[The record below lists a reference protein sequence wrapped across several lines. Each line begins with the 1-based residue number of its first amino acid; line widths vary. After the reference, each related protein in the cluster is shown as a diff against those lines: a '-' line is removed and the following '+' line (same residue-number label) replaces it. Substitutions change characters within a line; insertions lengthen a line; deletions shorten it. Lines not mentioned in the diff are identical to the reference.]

1 MTSKKQTLLRLA
13 LFTAIAFSL
22 TWIPHIICLHI
33 FGYED
38 LLTSAFGVIVT
49 LTMYAPMLGNILTR
63 FITKEG
69 FRDLKLCFQLKR
81 HLRYY
86 VIAFLTEILIVLF
99 IAAIIN
105 CTHGN
110 WKFEALADASF
121 TEVITE
127 LLLMLMMPLFY
138 IALPCFGEEFGWR
151 GYMNQ
156 KLEQLTGTFGA
167 VIIGG
172 IIWGLW
178 HAPLVAAGY
187 NFGSG
192 HPALNVLL
200 MCISCVF
207 VNVLL
212 FWLTKKTDS
221 IFPAVLLHSVM
232 DMNLQAFTIKYFVS
246 GIPDDIA
253 KKTTDLQ
260 GGLLAMTIPYAIIGT
275 AFFILL
281 YRDRKKQ
288 TASADTTKSTA

>member
-1 MTSKKQTLLRLA
+1 MTNKKQTLLRLGIF
-13 LFTAIAFSL
+13 LLIAFSL

-38 LLTSAFGVIVT
+38 WLTSAFGVIVT

-63 FITKEG
+63 LITKEG
-69 FRDLKLCFQLKR
+69 FRDLKLRFRLKGS
-81 HLRYY
+81 LRYY
-86 VIAFLTEILIVLF
+86 AIPFLTEFLIMVM
-99 IAAIIN
+99 IVIIIN

-110 WKFEALADASF
+110 WKFEALAKASLPDL
-121 TEVITE
+121 ISE
-127 LLLMLMMPLFY
+127 LLLMLAMPLSY

-151 GYMNQ
+151 GYLNP
-156 KLEQLTGTFGA
+156 KLEQLTGTCGA

-187 NFGSG
+187 NFGTG

-207 VNVLL
+207 VNAVL

-221 IFPAVLLHSVM
+221 VFPAVLLHSIM
-232 DMNLQAFTIKYFVS
+232 DLNLQTFAIRYFISGVS
-246 GIPDDIA
+246 EETLQ
-253 KKTTDLQ
+253 KTTALQ
-260 GGLLAMTIPYAIIGT
+260 GGLLGMVIPYAIIGT
-275 AFFILL
+275 VFFVLL
-281 YRDRKKQ
+281 IRGRQRAEK
-288 TASADTTKSTA
+288 TA